1 MRIFFHLFER
11 FYCLR
16 FCFKEEYFAVPSGD
30 PARRAIF
37 VDNTNRIFIRHCNSQ
52 SNDLLLRFTSQNI
65 LLRQF
70 YHYIAC
76 EPTEWWSR
84 PPVLPVLLSYT
95 GFWFYPFSVCNIRLL
110 HYWFWM
116 PHPVN
121 IHFPVSAKKGRFESF
136 HQWQPVLSSMSV
148 YHFER
153 FSPVSCCAFN
163 LS

>member
-52 SNDLLLRFTSQNI
+52 SNDFLLRFTSQNI

-76 EPTEWWSR
+76 FFLFRSGDNQIRRFFRGKLICIYAEVIAVKASPF
-84 PPVLPVLLSYT
+84 T
-95 GFWFYPFSVCNIRLL
+95 GFTFTVPGSCTG
-110 HYWFWM
+110 
-116 PHPVN
+116 
-121 IHFPVSAKKGRFESF
+121 AES
-136 HQWQPVLSSMSV
+136 W
-148 YHFER
+148 R
-153 FSPVSCCAFN
+153 
-163 LS
+163 